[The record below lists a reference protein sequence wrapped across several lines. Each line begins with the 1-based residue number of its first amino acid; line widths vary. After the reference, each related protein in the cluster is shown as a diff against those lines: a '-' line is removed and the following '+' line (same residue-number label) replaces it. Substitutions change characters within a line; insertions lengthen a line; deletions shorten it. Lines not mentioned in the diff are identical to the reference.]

1 MFGLGPF
8 ELAVIGVIAVVL
20 FGGNLP
26 EAARKFGQ
34 TYAQF
39 RRSLDDV
46 QSQFRDAQREVD
58 RSIHAP
64 ASKTATVDDDDEPE
78 VEPTA
83 PKFKP
88 PV

>member
-1 MFGLGPF
+1 M
-8 ELAVIGVIAVVL
+8 L

-46 QSQFRDAQREVD
+46 QSQFREAQREVD
-58 RSIHAP
+58 RSINSAP
-64 ASKTATVDDDDEPE
+64 ASKKSAVVDEDDEPE
-78 VEPTA
+78 IEPTA
-83 PKFKP
+83 PKFRP